1 MEFHASIDVKWVEK
15 VSIKRHENWSYN
27 LEQNTNVTWNIK
39 LLKYVINKHMAN
51 TKLSYFLV
59 FILNNEV

>member
-1 MEFHASIDVKWVEK
+1 MGWKSVDKKARKLVH
-15 VSIKRHENWSYN
+15 N